1 MLKITFG
8 GAAQEVG
15 RSSILVDAGDKIL
28 LDHGVKLSPH
38 GAEYPNPVEVNLDAV
53 VISHAHMDHSGN
65 LPHLFQKSNPLTY
78 MTPPTLDLAKILWFD
93 TLKIAQLEAIDAKFS
108 KLEVARTQKY
118 TFPISYRKRFDIT
131 DNAAL
136 EFFDAGHIAGS
147 AITKLDL
154 RAGRKT
160 VVYTGDF
167 RYTETR
173 LHGPAQLEKIRDC
186 DVLITE
192 CTYGDRDHP
201 DRKETEKRFVESVQE
216 TIDRGGKVLLPAFAV
231 GRSQEILDV
240 LNEYKVNAPVFFD
253 GMGQKVAEIYL
264 KNPSYLKNPKMLAKA
279 LQRVNWV
286 RNAKL
291 RKQAQKEPC
300 IIVCTSGMMQGGS
313 VYAYLPQIYNDKSSK
328 IILSGFQVDETPG
341 KILMETGKLDIDGV
355 NVTVKAGI
363 ERYDFSAHA
372 GREELLRAINKLS
385 PQKVVC
391 VHGDAEVTKKFAKAV
406 KDEGY
411 IAIIPELGKEMEL

>member
-1 MLKITFG
+1 MVKITFK
-8 GAAQEVG
+8 GASQEVG
-15 RSSILVDAGDKIL
+15 RSAFLLDDGDKIL
-28 LDHGVKLSPH
+28 LDYGVKLTPN
-38 GAEYPNPVEVNLDAV
+38 GIEYPLPIKTNLNAAI
-53 VISHAHMDHSGN
+53 ISHAHLDHSGN
-65 LPHLFQKSNPLTY
+65 LPHLFEETNCLSY
-78 MTPPTLDLAKILWFD
+78 MTPPTLDIAKILWFD
-93 TLKIAQLEAIDAKFS
+93 TLKIAGLEGMDAKFS
-108 KLEVARTQKY
+108 KESIAKAEKF
-118 TFPISYRKRFDIT
+118 TFPIGYDKHMDIT
-131 DNAAL
+131 ESSSVVFRN
-136 EFFDAGHIAGS
+136 AGHIVGS
-147 AITKLDL
+147 AITELHMPNSSI
-154 RAGRKT
+154 
-160 VVYTGDF
+160 VYTGDF